1 MTKIL
6 IADDEENITDAIAYA
21 LSREGYQVYKAYD
34 GREALDFIRKGQ
46 PNILILDIMMPEYNG
61 YDICRNIED
70 TSKMGIIM
78 LTAKSTL
85 VDKILGLEL
94 GADDYITKPFEI
106 QELLARV
113 RSLERRI
120 NKKNDVSREAV
131 DDNILVTDGIKV
143 NILERVAYVDNKQID
158 LKAREFDLLVFLM
171 KNVKITFTRDIILD
185 RVWDMDYYGGTRTV
199 DIHIQRI
206 RKQLGKYSRLIKTIP
221 KVGYKMLERIE

>member
-6 IADDEENITDAIAYA
+6 VADDEENITDAIAYA

-34 GREALDFIRKGQ
+34 GRAALDFIRKEQ
-46 PNILILDIMMPEYNG
+46 PDILILDIMMPEYNG

-78 LTAKSTL
+78 LTARSTL

-106 QELLARV
+106 QELLARI

-120 NKKNDVSREAV
+120 NKKNDVSREPV
-131 DDNILVTDGIKV
+131 DDNILVIDGIKV
-143 NILERVAYVDNKQID
+143 NILERVVYMDNKQID

-185 RVWDMDYYGGTRTV
+185 RVWDMDYYGSTRTV

-206 RKQLGKYSRLIKTIP
+206 RKRLGKYSRLIKTIP
-221 KVGYKMLERIE
+221 KVGYKMLEHIE